1 MAYRRVMI
9 FEFTE
14 DLERR
19 AAAALNPFVRAF
31 NLPVNPEE
39 LGLMAYA
46 VLRYTY
52 SDEPL
57 AEVAA
62 AVRELIDQHIAD
74 HQRMLRAMESRYR
87 ATGPEAVGALD

>member
-1 MAYRRVMI
+1 MD

-19 AAAALNPFVRAF
+19 AAAALDPFVRAF

-39 LGLMAYA
+39 LALMAYA

-52 SDEPL
+52 SDQPL
-57 AEVAA
+57 AQVAA
-62 AVRELIDQHIAD
+62 AVQELIDQHIAD
-74 HQRMLRAMESRYR
+74 HQRMLRAMESRHR
-87 ATGPEAVGALD
+87 ATGPDAVCAPE